1 MGQGVHAEYA
11 QPLPSSSLQRHLL
24 ADLRT
29 PSLLPPCPRR
39 HAPPGPARGRSYLVQ
54 TSKHCTQASPRCE
67 LPLHWYLHRRL
78 NPPACNIGPNQ
89 PLPNAYELHL
99 LHHQSEYEVMNK
111 ARTFDEL
118 QQIAHT
124 LDKDNYATIQSYY
137 RIADRIRTETIGN
150 NMRARPNPFASTAP
164 TGYPTLAPLLLL
176 HSPPPPPLL
185 IPS

>member
-54 TSKHCTQASPRCE
+54 TSKHCTQASPRCK
-67 LPLHWYLHRRL
+67 LSLYWYLHRRL

-89 PLPNAYELHL
+89 PLPTAYELHL
-99 LHHQSEYEVMNK
+99 LHLQFEYEVMNK
-111 ARTFDEL
+111 ARILDEL

-124 LDKDNYATIQSYY
+124 LDKDNYATIHSLTIHSLRSYY
-137 RIADRIRTETIGN
+137 RIADRIRTEMIGN
-150 NMRARPNPFASTAP
+150 NKRARPNPFASTAP
-164 TGYPTLAPLLLL
+164 TGYPTL
-176 HSPPPPPLL
+176 PPPRHLL
-185 IPS
+185 RPC